1 MNIRD
6 LLKEDSIILNE
17 HSQTKL
23 ESIEKLVARHYQCGH
38 IHDTEKY
45 LKAILAREELSS
57 TGVGQ
62 MIAIPHAQDE
72 SVNYPSLVAMVDK
85 KGVDFKSLDGLPAKL
100 FFMIAVPKDG
110 GTQHLEILAQLSQ
123 ILMDDQVIKNLLN
136 SKTPQQFIQILAGE
150 MEQEKIVEENDH
162 YDVLAVTACP
172 TGIAHTYMAA
182 KSLEDAAKK
191 MGIKIKV
198 ETNGASGIKNKL
210 TKEEIDHA
218 RCVIIAADKKVEMER
233 FSNILKIQVPVA
245 KGIHE
250 AELLINEAMKKEIN
264 HELKNNVNEEK
275 VFNEKNNPIR
285 IFYKHLMNGVSK
297 VIPLLMITGILT
309 FILNNYQYQSTSTI
323 MNSIRFVDVIDNIR
337 YSSFYL
343 VSLLMGAFIADSISE
358 HLGFVVANVSSILFL
373 MLYYDPIVSIILSV
387 IAGYVVLGLK
397 KICSYIPEVISSI
410 VPNLII
416 PVVGTVIV
424 VFIGKYI
431 PFQYITNLTN
441 GISTLSLSPFISG
454 LIGAILGVMM
464 AIDMGG
470 PVNKTAYL
478 IGILSIIYGRFDI
491 MSAVMIGGMVAPISI
506 GLAMLLSNDT
516 FGEEENKG
524 KWQCIIKGLCFVS
537 EEAIPYMKDN
547 KISVHLPCIIAS
559 GIAGCLSMVFGC
571 GLSLPH
577 GGIFVLPFI
586 EEPLLFVI
594 ALLSASLIGTA
605 FILMLKKTSK

>member
-23 ESIEKLVARHYQCGH
+23 EAIEKLVTRHYQCGH
-38 IHDTEKY
+38 INDSKKY
-45 LKAILAREELSS
+45 QKAILAREELSS

-62 MIAIPHAQDE
+62 MIAIPHAQDD

-85 KGVDFKSLDGLPAKL
+85 NGVDFQSIDGLPAKL

-136 SKTPQQFIQILAGE
+136 SQTPQQFIQILSGE
-150 MEQEKIVEENDH
+150 MEQEKTIEENDH
-162 YDVLAVTACP
+162 YDILAVTACP

-210 TKEEIDHA
+210 TKEEIDNA

-233 FSNILKIQVPVA
+233 FSNVPKIQVPVA
-245 KGIHE
+245 RGIHD
-250 AELLINEAMKKEIN
+250 AESLINEAMKKEIN
-264 HELKNNVNEEK
+264 HELKNNENNEI
-275 VFNEKNNPIR
+275 VFHEKNNPIR

-297 VIPLLMITGILT
+297 VIPLLMIIGILT
-309 FILNNYQYQSTSTI
+309 YMCSDYDYQSI
-323 MNSIRFVDVIDNIR
+323 YIRQTGYMDIIINIR
-337 YSSFYL
+337 YISVYL

-358 HLGFVVANVSSILFL
+358 HLGFVIAAVSSALFL
-373 MLYYDPIVSIILSV
+373 NIYYDPLVSIILSV
-387 IAGYVVLGLK
+387 IAGYVALGLK
-397 KICSYIPEVISSI
+397 KICSYIPEMISSI
-410 VPNLII
+410 SPNLII
-416 PVVGTVIV
+416 PVVGTLIM

-431 PFQYITNLTN
+431 PFQNITNFTS
-441 GISTLSLSPFISG
+441 GISTLSLSPLISG
-454 LIGAILGVMM
+454 SIGAVLGIMM

-478 IGILSIIYGRFDI
+478 IGILSIIYGRVDI

-506 GLAMLLSNDT
+506 GLTMLLSKDT
-516 FGEEENKG
+516 FNEEESKG
-524 KWQCIIKGLCFVS
+524 KWKCIIKGLCFVS

-547 KISVHLPCIIAS
+547 KVSVHLPCIIAS
-559 GIAGCLSMVFGC
+559 GIAGCLSMIFGC

-586 EEPLLFVI
+586 KEPLLFII

-605 FILMLKKTSK
+605 LILILKKTSK

>member
-23 ESIEKLVARHYQCGH
+23 EAIEKLVTRHYQCGH
-38 IHDTEKY
+38 INDSKKY
-45 LKAILAREELSS
+45 QKAILAREELSS

-62 MIAIPHAQDE
+62 MIAIPHAQDD

-85 KGVDFKSLDGLPAKL
+85 NGVDFQSIDGLPAKL

-136 SKTPQQFIQILAGE
+136 SQTPQQFIQILSGE
-150 MEQEKIVEENDH
+150 MEQEKTIEENDH
-162 YDVLAVTACP
+162 YDILAVTACP

-210 TKEEIDHA
+210 TKEEIDNA

-233 FSNILKIQVPVA
+233 FSNVPKIQVPVA
-245 KGIHE
+245 RGIHD
-250 AELLINEAMKKEIN
+250 AESLINEAMKKEIN
-264 HELKNNVNEEK
+264 HELKNNENNEI
-275 VFNEKNNPIR
+275 VFHEKNNPIR

-297 VIPLLMITGILT
+297 VIPLLMIIGILT
-309 FILNNYQYQSTSTI
+309 YMCSDYDYQSI
-323 MNSIRFVDVIDNIR
+323 YIRQTGYMDIIINIR
-337 YSSFYL
+337 YISVYL

-358 HLGFVVANVSSILFL
+358 HLGFVIAAVSSALFL
-373 MLYYDPIVSIILSV
+373 NMYYDPLVSIILSV
-387 IAGYVVLGLK
+387 IAGYVALGLK
-397 KICSYIPEVISSI
+397 KICSYIPEMISSI
-410 VPNLII
+410 SPNLII
-416 PVVGTVIV
+416 PVVGTLIM

-431 PFQYITNLTN
+431 PFQNITNFTS
-441 GISTLSLSPFISG
+441 GISTLSLSPLISG
-454 LIGAILGVMM
+454 SIGAVLGIMM

-478 IGILSIIYGRFDI
+478 IGILSIIYGRVDI

-506 GLAMLLSNDT
+506 GLTMLLSKDT
-516 FGEEENKG
+516 FNEEENKG
-524 KWQCIIKGLCFVS
+524 KWKCIIKGLCFVS

-547 KISVHLPCIIAS
+547 KVSVHLPCIIAS
-559 GIAGCLSMVFGC
+559 GIAGCLSMIFGC

-586 EEPLLFVI
+586 KEPLLFII

-605 FILMLKKTSK
+605 LILILKKTSK

>member
-23 ESIEKLVARHYQCGH
+23 EAIEKLVTRHYQCGH
-38 IHDTEKY
+38 INDSKKY
-45 LKAILAREELSS
+45 QKAILAREELSS

-62 MIAIPHAQDE
+62 MIAIPHAQDD

-85 KGVDFKSLDGLPAKL
+85 NGVDFQSLDGLPAKL

-136 SKTPQQFIQILAGE
+136 SQTPQQFIQILSGE
-150 MEQEKIVEENDH
+150 MEQEKTIEENDH
-162 YDVLAVTACP
+162 YDILAVTACP

-210 TKEEIDHA
+210 TKEEIDNA

-233 FSNILKIQVPVA
+233 FSNVPKIQVPVA
-245 KGIHE
+245 RGIHD
-250 AELLINEAMKKEIN
+250 AESLINEAMKKEIN
-264 HELKNNVNEEK
+264 HELKNNENNEI
-275 VFNEKNNPIR
+275 VFHEKNNPIR

-297 VIPLLMITGILT
+297 VIPLLMIIGILT
-309 FILNNYQYQSTSTI
+309 YMCSDYDYQSI
-323 MNSIRFVDVIDNIR
+323 YIRQTGYMDIIINIR
-337 YSSFYL
+337 YISVYL

-358 HLGFVVANVSSILFL
+358 HLGFVIAAVSSALFL
-373 MLYYDPIVSIILSV
+373 NIYYDPLVSIILSV
-387 IAGYVVLGLK
+387 IAGYVALGLK
-397 KICSYIPEVISSI
+397 KICSYIPEMISSI
-410 VPNLII
+410 SPNLII
-416 PVVGTVIV
+416 PVVGTLIM

-431 PFQYITNLTN
+431 PFQNITNFTS
-441 GISTLSLSPFISG
+441 GISTLSLSPLISG
-454 LIGAILGVMM
+454 SIGAVLGIMM

-478 IGILSIIYGRFDI
+478 IGILSIIYGRVDI

-506 GLAMLLSNDT
+506 GLTMLLSKDT
-516 FGEEENKG
+516 FNEEESKG
-524 KWQCIIKGLCFVS
+524 KWKCIIKGLCFVS

-547 KISVHLPCIIAS
+547 KVSVHLPCIIAS
-559 GIAGCLSMVFGC
+559 GIAGCLSMIFGC

-586 EEPLLFVI
+586 KEPLLFII

-605 FILMLKKTSK
+605 LILILKKTSK

>member
-23 ESIEKLVARHYQCGH
+23 EAIEKLVTRHYQCGH
-38 IHDTEKY
+38 INDSKKY
-45 LKAILAREELSS
+45 QKAILAREELSS

-62 MIAIPHAQDE
+62 MIAIPHAQDD

-85 KGVDFKSLDGLPAKL
+85 NGVDFQSIDGLPAKL

-136 SKTPQQFIQILAGE
+136 SQTPQQFIQILSGE
-150 MEQEKIVEENDH
+150 MEQEKTIEENDH
-162 YDVLAVTACP
+162 YDILAVTACP

-210 TKEEIDHA
+210 TKEEIDNA

-233 FSNILKIQVPVA
+233 FSNVPKMQVPVA
-245 KGIHE
+245 RGIHD
-250 AELLINEAMKKEIN
+250 AESLINEAMKKEIN
-264 HELKNNVNEEK
+264 HELKNNENNEI
-275 VFNEKNNPIR
+275 VFHEKNNPIR

-297 VIPLLMITGILT
+297 VIPLLMIIGILT
-309 FILNNYQYQSTSTI
+309 YMCSDYDYQSI
-323 MNSIRFVDVIDNIR
+323 YIRQTGYMDIIINIR
-337 YSSFYL
+337 YISVYL

-358 HLGFVVANVSSILFL
+358 HLGFVIAAVSSALFL
-373 MLYYDPIVSIILSV
+373 NIYYDPLVSIILSV
-387 IAGYVVLGLK
+387 IAGYVALGLK
-397 KICSYIPEVISSI
+397 KICSYIPEMISSI
-410 VPNLII
+410 SPNLII
-416 PVVGTVIV
+416 PVVGTLIM

-431 PFQYITNLTN
+431 PFQNITNFTS
-441 GISTLSLSPFISG
+441 GISTLSLSPLISG
-454 LIGAILGVMM
+454 SIGAVLGIMM

-478 IGILSIIYGRFDI
+478 IGILSIIYGRVDI

-506 GLAMLLSNDT
+506 GLTMLLSKDT
-516 FGEEENKG
+516 FNEEESKG
-524 KWQCIIKGLCFVS
+524 KWKCIIKGLCFVS

-547 KISVHLPCIIAS
+547 KVSVHLPCIIAS
-559 GIAGCLSMVFGC
+559 GIAGCLSMIFGC

-586 EEPLLFVI
+586 KEPLLFII

-605 FILMLKKTSK
+605 LILILKKTSK